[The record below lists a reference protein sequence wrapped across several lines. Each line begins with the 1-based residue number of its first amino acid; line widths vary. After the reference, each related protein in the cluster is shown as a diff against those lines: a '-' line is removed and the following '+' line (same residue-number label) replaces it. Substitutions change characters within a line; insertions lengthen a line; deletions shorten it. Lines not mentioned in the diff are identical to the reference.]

1 MLDKEQQ
8 QQPQKENNHHH
19 MLKDDFFLSNTRRPL
34 LNTLKEM
41 FSRKKQ
47 DSLYPAPSRPHA
59 IPLHRALSCDATLCS
74 WMGQEGYIRALTT
87 VDPAALE
94 EADEI
99 TGLYAFQLAALR
111 RGDLD
116 SSYQLL
122 RMCPYLLDV
131 TQIQQ
136 GRLVSSRKEKNN
148 GADERGKL
156 SWSSWSW
163 SS

>member
-1 MLDKEQQ
+1 
-8 QQPQKENNHHH
+8 
-19 MLKDDFFLSNTRRPL
+19 
-34 LNTLKEM
+34 
-41 FSRKKQ
+41 
-47 DSLYPAPSRPHA
+47 
-59 IPLHRALSCDATLCS
+59 
-74 WMGQEGYIRALTT
+74 MGQEGYIRALAT

-131 TQIQQ
+131 TQ
-136 GRLVSSRKEKNN
+136 RPLSSRKEK
-148 GADERGKL
+148 GADERGML
-156 SWSSWSW
+156 SWSSWSCPNDT
-163 SS
+163 SSREERGMKNNRTTGNTSSGGGLLQSGGTLCGGLDFLSLRGG